1 MPPEPANRVGLRFVL
16 LGMLALAGSMAFG
29 ALASFKFLYPELL
42 ETLPFHKIRPIHVS
56 LAVAWIF
63 LAAVGGIYYYLPNAC
78 RLALHSPRAAA
89 AHFWIFLAT
98 GLVILAAYALGQF
111 GGREYFQFPAIL
123 ALPIFASWILFGVNY
138 FRTVTR
144 ERRPWPVYYWMWGTG
159 IVFFFLTF
167 TEAYLW
173 LIPYFREN
181 MVREVT
187 VQWKAYG
194 ALVGSWNMLVYGT
207 AIFVMCKIGGDEKMA
222 SSRLVFGL
230 YFLGLFN
237 LMFGWAHHA
246 YPVPMAPWIRH
257 VAYFVSMTEL
267 FILGKIIWSWR
278 SSLASYRRHHHRQ
291 AFRFMIAADFWIFL
305 NLILALIISVPAAN
319 LFTHG
324 THVTV
329 AHAMGTT
336 IGINTMILLASI
348 FFILEMNYG
357 LNFGPRRV
365 VLTRAGFW
373 ISNAC
378 LLVLFASLLGAGM
391 GRGTY
396 ANGSFQEVMD
406 LIKPYLIV
414 VAGAGAG
421 LMIGLW
427 MVLACAIPLMSGLV
441 FTSESDIASGRLARN
456 EQPASRSPAP
466 GNNVRSRG

>member
-1 MPPEPANRVGLRFVL
+1 MEQSTTIAADPANRIGLRFLL
-16 LGMLALAGSMAFG
+16 LGMLALAGSMLVG
-29 ALASFKFLYPELL
+29 ALAAFKFVYPELL
-42 ETLPFHKIRPIHVS
+42 ESLPFHKIRPMHVS

-78 RLALHSPRAAA
+78 RLPLYSARAAA
-89 AHFWIFLAT
+89 WHFWLFLVT
-98 GLVILAAYALGQF
+98 GLAILAAYATGHF
-111 GGREYFQFPAIL
+111 GGREYFEFPALL

-173 LIPYFREN
+173 LIPFFREN

-207 AIFVMCKIGGDEKMA
+207 AIFVMCKVAGDDKMA
-222 SSRLVFGL
+222 SSKLAFGL

-246 YPVPMAPWIRH
+246 YPVPMAEWIRH
-257 VAYFVSMTEL
+257 FAYFVSMTEL
-267 FILGKIIWSWR
+267 FILGKIIWDWR
-278 SSLASYRRHHHRQ
+278 SSLTTYRRHRHRQ
-291 AFRFMIAADFWIFL
+291 AFRFMIAADIWIFL

-336 IGINTMILLASI
+336 IGINTMILFASI
-348 FFILEMNYG
+348 FFILEANYG
-357 LNFGPRRV
+357 HKFRRPQAT
-365 VLTRAGFW
+365 LARWGFW
-373 ISNAC
+373 IANGC
-378 LLVLFASLLGAGM
+378 LLIVLAALLSAGI

-396 ANGSFQEVMD
+396 AGGSFREMMD
-406 LIKPYLIV
+406 MIELYLIGFAA
-414 VAGAGAG
+414 AGVG

-427 MVLACAIPLMSGLV
+427 MVLACAIQLMWSLAFV
-441 FTSESDIASGRLARN
+441 SKSEDVAS
-456 EQPASRSPAP
+456 P
-466 GNNVRSRG
+466 VRTE